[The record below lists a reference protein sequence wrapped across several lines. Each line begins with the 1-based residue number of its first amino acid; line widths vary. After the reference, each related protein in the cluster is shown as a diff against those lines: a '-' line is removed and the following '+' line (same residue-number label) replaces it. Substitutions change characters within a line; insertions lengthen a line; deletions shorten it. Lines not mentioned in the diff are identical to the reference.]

1 MTDDR
6 KEKMTDDRKEK
17 MTDDKMK
24 LEYSFFND
32 RVYKIGCVAK
42 VYGFG

>member
-1 MTDDR
+1 MTDDM

-24 LEYSFFND
+24 LEYSFF
-32 RVYKIGCVAK
+32 
-42 VYGFG
+42 